1 MNFININIFIDRIEF
16 YIFNIENNERRVI
29 MSDTIVIPKSFQIGD
44 KLNYLRKFLIMLVQK
59 YNIKKSNIVIEDA
72 IGIDIIDIVKVEG
85 IVEEVF
91 SNCGV
96 IICK

>member
-16 YIFNIENNERRVI
+16 YIFNVENNEKRVI

>member
-16 YIFNIENNERRVI
+16 YIFNVENNERRVI

-96 IICK
+96 IRCK

>member
-1 MNFININIFIDRIEF
+1 MNFINVNIFIDRIEF
-16 YIFNIENNERRVI
+16 YIFNIENNEKRVI

-44 KLNYLRKFLIMLVQK
+44 KLNYIRKFLIMLVQK
-59 YNIKKSNIVIEDA
+59 YNIKKSNIAIEDA
-72 IGIDIIDIVKVEG
+72 LGIDIIDIVKVEG

>member
-16 YIFNIENNERRVI
+16 YIFNIENNEKRVI
-29 MSDTIVIPKSFQIGD
+29 MNDTIIMPKSFKIGD
-44 KLNYLRKFLIMLVQK
+44 KLNYIRKFLIMLVQK
-59 YNIKKSNIVIEDA
+59 YNIKKSNIIIEDA

-96 IICK
+96 SICK

>member
-1 MNFININIFIDRIEF
+1 MNFINVNIFIDRIEF
-16 YIFNIENNERRVI
+16 YIFNIENNEKRVI

-44 KLNYLRKFLIMLVQK
+44 KLNYIRKFLIMLVQK
-59 YNIKKSNIVIEDA
+59 YDIKKSNIAIEDA

>member
-16 YIFNIENNERRVI
+16 YIFNVENNEKRVI
-29 MSDTIVIPKSFQIGD
+29 ISDTIVIPKSFQIGD

>member
-1 MNFININIFIDRIEF
+1 MNFINVNIFIDRIEF
-16 YIFNIENNERRVI
+16 YIFNIENNEKRVI

>member
-16 YIFNIENNERRVI
+16 YIFNVENNERRVI

>member
-1 MNFININIFIDRIEF
+1 MNFINVNIFIDRIEF
-16 YIFNIENNERRVI
+16 YIFNIENNEKRVI

-59 YNIKKSNIVIEDA
+59 YSIKKSNIVIEDA

>member
-16 YIFNIENNERRVI
+16 YIFNVENNEKRVI

-59 YNIKKSNIVIEDA
+59 HNIKKSNIVIEDT
-72 IGIDIIDIVKVEG
+72 IGIDIIDIVKFEG

>member
-16 YIFNIENNERRVI
+16 YIFDVENNEKRVI